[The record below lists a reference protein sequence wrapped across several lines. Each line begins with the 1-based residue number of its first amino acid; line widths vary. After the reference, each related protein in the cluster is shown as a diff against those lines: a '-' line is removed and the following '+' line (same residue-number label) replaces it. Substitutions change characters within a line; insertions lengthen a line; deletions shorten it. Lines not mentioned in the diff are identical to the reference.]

1 MSGHDDERDAWLAQ
15 ALRHAPD
22 ANADAPPLLSDTILR
37 EARAAVLRPA
47 ATSAA
52 PRPASIDPLKWLAS
66 FLGKLARPPVAAGF
80 ASVMVATL
88 VGFMWW
94 DKPLDETLPRTPEV
108 VSSTPQARA
117 EAAPPAVV
125 ATAPANPEVRAAP
138 TAPAAP
144 KPGITTGTVATQG
157 RLADKE
163 EAARK
168 ETEKNVTE
176 RNVTERKGAER
187 TKPEMSARASRP
199 TDEATRMRSAADA
212 APAVAA
218 AAPPP
223 VAFPAA
229 PQAPAAQAAAG
240 ANEARSPLEQ
250 RRELVAPAAKA
261 ATESPATA
269 AADKAA
275 SPPSDL
281 RALQGP
287 ASPALAKAR
296 SAAAGDAPL
305 ATLRARIAQQPERWR
320 WQRGPGSPQAMNA
333 AVQGWLAEVARQAE
347 PRWQA
352 SAANTARAPA
362 NTLRLFRDG
371 VLQAT
376 LGLTGSAVWFEAI
389 GASAPAASVAALPE
403 SAAES
408 LRKALDEA
416 TP

>member
-22 ANADAPPLLSDTILR
+22 ANADAPPSLSDTILR
-37 EARAAVLRPA
+37 EARVAAVRPA
-47 ATSAA
+47 AATAA
-52 PRPASIDPLKWLAS
+52 PRPASIGPVQWLTSAWDWLAC
-66 FLGKLARPPVAAGF
+66 PPVAAGF

-88 VGFMWW
+88 VGVMWW
-94 DKPLDETLPRTPEV
+94 DRPLDESLPRAPEV

-125 ATAPANPEVRAAP
+125 AN
-138 TAPAAP
+138 APAAHEAQVAPPEPATP
-144 KPGITTGTVATQG
+144 KPGTPAGAV
-157 RLADKE
+157 
-163 EAARK
+163 AARARVADRK
-168 ETEKNVTE
+168 EAESKATGKNEAEK
-176 RNVTERKGAER
+176 R
-187 TKPEMSARASRP
+187 ARASRP
-199 TDEATRMRSAADA
+199 TEEPTRMRSAADA

-223 VAFPAA
+223 VAYPAA
-229 PQAPAAQAAAG
+229 PQAAATAH
-240 ANEARSPLEQ
+240 EALPPLEQ
-250 RRELVAPAAKA
+250 RPAPIAPAAKA
-261 ATESPATA
+261 AAEASAPV

-275 SPPSDL
+275 SPRHDL
-281 RALQGP
+281 RAMQGTVSP
-287 ASPALAKAR
+287 AALAKSR
-296 SAAAGDAPL
+296 AADAGDAPL

-333 AVQGWLAEVARQAE
+333 AVQGWLAELDGQAA

-352 SAANTARAPA
+352 GAGSSAREPV

-376 LGLTGSAVWFEAI
+376 LGLAGSAVWFEAI

-403 SAAES
+403 GAAES
-408 LRKALDEA
+408 LRKALGEA